1 MKNDILYGI
10 MLTLLVNKKSTAKEL
25 AAKYEMSVRTIYR
38 YLDTLNQ
45 AGVPIVSYAGTKGGV
60 SIADNFKLD
69 KTFFTKQEYERIL
82 TSLASFD
89 QIGRAHV

>member
-60 SIADNFKLD
+60 
-69 KTFFTKQEYERIL
+69 
-82 TSLASFD
+82 
-89 QIGRAHV
+89 